1 MKASIG
7 WNRIVVALTAICW
20 ISVLGIAFSAE
31 RAPQPGITLPCT
43 IAEVT
48 DGDTVVVQMQ
58 LVASVRLKDC
68 WAKELG
74 SGGEPA
80 KNRLTKL
87 AQGKD
92 ATLSIDLSEAKRLG
106 DVFSFGRVIGT
117 LWIDG
122 DCVNRRLVKEGF
134 ATESKP

>member
-1 MKASIG
+1 MTVQIG
-7 WNRIVVALTAICW
+7 WNRMVVALTAACW
-20 ISVLGIAFSAE
+20 ISLLGLAYAAE
-31 RAPQPGITLPCT
+31 RAPQPSITLPCT

-48 DGDTVVVQMQ
+48 DGDTVVVQ
-58 LVASVRLKDC
+58 LRLTASVRLKDC

-92 ATLSIDLSEAKRLG
+92 ATLTIDLSEAKRLG

-117 LWIDG
+117 LWIEG
-122 DCVNRRLVKEGF
+122 DCVNRQLVKEGF
-134 ATESKP
+134 ATKVKP

>member
-1 MKASIG
+1 MKARIG
-7 WNRIVVALTAICW
+7 WNRIAVALFAVCW
-20 ISVLGIAFSAE
+20 IGLLGIAFSAE
-31 RAPQPGITLPCT
+31 RAPQPGIALPCT

-48 DGDTVVVQMQ
+48 DGDTVVVQLQ
-58 LVASVRLKDC
+58 LTTSVRLKDC
-68 WAKELG
+68 WAKEMG

-80 KNRLTKL
+80 QKRLTKL

-92 ATLSIDLSEAKRLG
+92 ATLFIDLSEARRLG

-122 DCVNRRLVKEGF
+122 DCVNRRLIKEGL

>member
-1 MKASIG
+1 MKARTG
-7 WNRIVVALTAICW
+7 WKRIAALSAICW
-20 ISVLGIAFSAE
+20 VSLLGFAFAAE
-31 RAPQPGITLPCT
+31 RAPQPSITLPCT
-43 IAEVT
+43 VAEVT
-48 DGDTVVVQMQ
+48 DGDTVVVN
-58 LVASVRLKDC
+58 VRITTSVRLKDC

-92 ATLSIDLSEAKRLG
+92 ATLSIDLSEAKRPG

-122 DCVNRRLVKEGF
+122 TCVNRQLVREGF
-134 ATESKP
+134 ATKSKP

>member
-7 WNRIVVALTAICW
+7 WNRIAAALSAICW
-20 ISVLGIAFSAE
+20 VSLLGLACAAE

-43 IAEVT
+43 VAEVT
-48 DGDTVVVQMQ
+48 DGDTVVVQ
-58 LVASVRLKDC
+58 LRLTTSVRLKDC

-80 KNRLTKL
+80 QNRLTKL
-87 AQGKD
+87 AQGKE

-122 DCVNRRLVKEGF
+122 DCVNRRMVKEGF
-134 ATESKP
+134 VTEAKP

>member
-1 MKASIG
+1 MKFRIG
-7 WNRIVVALTAICW
+7 WNRIAAALWAIYLV
-20 ISVLGIAFSAE
+20 SLLGAVFAAE
-31 RAPQPGITLPCT
+31 RAPQPSITLPCT

-48 DGDTVVVQMQ
+48 DGDTVVVQ
-58 LVASVRLKDC
+58 LRLTTSVRLKDC

-87 AQGKD
+87 AEGKD
-92 ATLSIDLSEAKRLG
+92 ATLTIDLSEAKRLG

-117 LWIDG
+117 LWIEG
-122 DCVNRRLVKEGF
+122 DCVNRQLVKEGF
-134 ATESKP
+134 ATKVKP

>member
-1 MKASIG
+1 MKAGIG
-7 WNRIVVALTAICW
+7 WRQIAALTAVCW
-20 ISVLGIAFSAE
+20 VSFLDFAFAAE

-43 IAEVT
+43 VTEVT
-48 DGDTVVVQMQ
+48 DGDTVVVQ
-58 LVASVRLKDC
+58 LRLTTSVRLKDC

-87 AQGKD
+87 AEGKD
-92 ATLSIDLSEAKRLG
+92 ATLTIDLSEAKRLG

-117 LWIDG
+117 LWIEG
-122 DCVNRRLVKEGF
+122 DCVNRQLVKEGF
-134 ATESKP
+134 ATKVKP